1 MIIVNVCGNSNEAS
15 NDERKQLPTGSPTR
29 RLIFKLNEGR
39 VVYSYFISHFFLIK
53 IIRCFPSSFKA

>member
-1 MIIVNVCGNSNEAS
+1 MIIVNVCGNSNEAG

-29 RLIFKLNEGR
+29 RLMNEGR